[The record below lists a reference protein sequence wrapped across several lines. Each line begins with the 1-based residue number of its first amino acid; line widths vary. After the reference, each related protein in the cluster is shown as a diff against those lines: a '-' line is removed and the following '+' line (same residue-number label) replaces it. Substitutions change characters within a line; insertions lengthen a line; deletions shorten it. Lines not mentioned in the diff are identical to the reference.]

1 MIARRSEAGDDRHG
15 CRSPLC
21 VHLHVFFEIAR
32 SARDTGCVRVYYPGV
47 LDERSDIPD
56 VTRQERD
63 LYRRLLELG
72 GCDELEPFLREVLA
86 LVVHASQAHKGYLEF
101 HDPGDARPALAL
113 AYGCEGEAEETFRDG
128 ISQGVMAEALASRA
142 TVISASALVDPRFSE
157 RGSVRRNAI
166 EAVLCT
172 PFGGDPPLGVV
183 YLQGHTP
190 GIGFSEAD
198 RQRAELFVRYIG
210 PFAERLLMRRRH
222 GAPDPTRP
230 FRAQLLATEV
240 IGRSAALARTLQEVA
255 LVAPLDVC
263 VLLTGGS
270 GTGKTQI
277 ARVIHDSGPRRK
289 RPFVEL
295 NCAAIP
301 EALLE
306 AELFGAMPGAH
317 STATRR
323 IDGKVAAAEGGTL
336 FLDEI
341 GELAVS
347 AQAKLLQLLQSHE
360 YYPLGAAQKLRADVR
375 ILAATNTDLQ
385 AAIGHRNFRSDLYY
399 RLSVLPIRLP
409 SLSDRLEDLP
419 ELADHFVA
427 QACAKNRLPHL
438 RLSIA
443 ARQTVVTADW
453 PGNIRQ
459 LAHVIEGAAIRAAGA
474 MLPEIEPHHLFP
486 GLAAPASGRSQS
498 FQEATRSFQ
507 EQMLR
512 ATLEEQGWNV
522 METARRLDLSRAHVY
537 NLIGAFGLT
546 RGR

>member
-1 MIARRSEAGDDRHG
+1 
-15 CRSPLC
+15 
-21 VHLHVFFEIAR
+21 
-32 SARDTGCVRVYYPGV
+32 V
-47 LDERSDIPD
+47 LDDPAAALD
-56 VTRQERD
+56 VIRQERD
-63 LYRRLLELG
+63 LYLRMLELG
-72 GCDELEPFLREVLA
+72 ACEELEPFLREVLE
-86 LVVHASQAHKGYLEF
+86 LIVRASQARKGYLEF
-101 HDPGDARPALAL
+101 HEPGDDAPALAL
-113 AYGCEGEAEETFRDG
+113 AYGCEGEAEQSFRGG
-128 ISQGVMAEALASRA
+128 ISQGVMAEALATRT
-142 TVISASALVDPRFSE
+142 TVLSASALGDPRFRE

-183 YLQGHTP
+183 YLQGRNRP
-190 GIGFSEAD
+190 GGFDDAD
-198 RQRAELFVRYIG
+198 RARAELFVRCLH
-210 PFAERLLMRRRH
+210 PFVERLRIRRRQS
-222 GAPDPTRP
+222 AADPTRS
-230 FRAQLLATEV
+230 FRDQLAASDV

-277 ARVIHDSGPRRK
+277 ARVLHDSGPRRG

-347 AQAKLLQLLQSHE
+347 AQAKLLQLLQSQE
-360 YYPLGAAQKLRADVR
+360 YYPLGATRKLRADVR
-375 ILAATNTDLQ
+375 IIAATNTDLQ
-385 AAIGHRNFRSDLYY
+385 AAIEQRSFRGDLYY

-409 SLSDRLEDLP
+409 ALAERREDVV
-419 ELADHFVA
+419 ELAEHFVA
-427 QACAKNRLPHL
+427 QACTKNRLPRL
-438 RLSIA
+438 RLSLA
-443 ARQTVVTADW
+443 ARQAVLTAEW
-453 PGNIRQ
+453 PGNVRQ
-459 LAHVIEGAAIRAAGA
+459 LAHAVEGAAIRAAGA

-486 GLAAPASGRSQS
+486 ALAAPAAGRPPS
-498 FQEATRSFQ
+498 FQEATRGFQ
-507 EQMLR
+507 EQLLR
-512 ATLEEQGWNV
+512 ATLDELGWNV

-537 NLIGAFGLT
+537 NLIGAFSLT
-546 RGR
+546 RAR

>member
-1 MIARRSEAGDDRHG
+1 M
-15 CRSPLC
+15 
-21 VHLHVFFEIAR
+21 
-32 SARDTGCVRVYYPGV
+32 T
-47 LDERSDIPD
+47 PD
-56 VTRQERD
+56 AISLERD

-72 GCDELEPFLREVLA
+72 GCEELEPFLREVLA
-86 LVVHASQAHKGYLEF
+86 LIVRASQADKGYLEF

-113 AYGCEGEAEETFRDG
+113 SHGCEGEAEETFRAG
-128 ISQGVMAEALASRA
+128 ISQGVMAEALAARA
-142 TVISASALVDPRFSE
+142 TVTSAKALDDPRFRE

-172 PFGGDPPLGVV
+172 PFGGEPPLGVV
-183 YLQGHTP
+183 YLQGRGAP
-190 GIGFSEAD
+190 GGFSEAD

-222 GAPDPTRP
+222 AANDPTRP
-230 FRAQLLATEV
+230 FRAQLAATGV
-240 IGRSAALARTLQEVA
+240 IGRSAALARTLQEAA

-270 GTGKTQI
+270 GTGKTQV
-277 ARVIHDSGPRRK
+277 ARVIHDSGPRRA

-323 IDGKVAAAEGGTL
+323 IDGKLAAAEGGTL

-341 GELAVS
+341 SELVVA

-360 YYPLGAAQKLRADVR
+360 YYPLGATKKQRADVR
-375 ILAATNTDLQ
+375 IIAATNTDLQ
-385 AAIGHRNFRSDLYY
+385 AAIERRTFRGDLYY

-409 SLSDRLEDLP
+409 ALAERRDDIL

-427 QACAKNRLPHL
+427 EACAKNRLPQL
-438 RLSIA
+438 RLSLA
-443 ARQTVVTADW
+443 ARQAVLTAEW
-453 PGNIRQ
+453 PGNVRQ
-459 LAHVIEGAAIRAAGA
+459 LAHAIEGAAIRAAGA
-474 MLPEIEPHHLFP
+474 MLAEIEPHHLFP
-486 GLAAPASGRSQS
+486 GLAAAGPGRPQS
-498 FQEATRSFQ
+498 FQEATRGFQ
-507 EQMLR
+507 EQLLR
-512 ATLEEQGWNV
+512 AALEEHGWNV
-522 METARRLDLSRAHVY
+522 VDTARRLDLSRAHVY